1 MAAQMNMHG
10 VVDLGALAA
19 ARKQEAASAAVKSNA
34 PAGVIIDVTDATF
47 ERDVLQQSAQV
58 PVILDF
64 WATWCGP
71 CKQLT
76 PILEKLAGEYGGRLR
91 LAKVDADA
99 NPGLSQAFRVQ
110 SIPSVF
116 ALVAGQPVPLFQ
128 GALPEPQVR
137 QFLDKV
143 LEAAA
148 AAGVAGTVG
157 GTTSAEAA
165 PAEPAASAAPEEP
178 KMDPRYVAIHES
190 IERGDFEIAGQA
202 AKALAEARDPEG
214 PGLVA
219 YVAVRR
225 RMALTPMA
233 DARSAYA
240 AAPHDVQAMLA
251 ASDHDIFAQ
260 GVQPVYDRL
269 IAAMRN
275 TFGDDRIAIKD
286 RLLEYFAVDGETP
299 ETITA
304 RKAMTA
310 ALF

>member
-1 MAAQMNMHG
+1 MASQMNMNG

-19 ARKQEAASAAVKSNA
+19 ARKAEAASAVAKANA

-71 CKQLT
+71 CKQLS
-76 PILEKLAGEYGGRLR
+76 PILEKLTAEYGGRLL
-91 LAKVDADA
+91 LAKVDADV

-128 GALPEPQVR
+128 GALPEAQVR
-137 QFLDKV
+137 QFFDKV

-148 AAGVAGTVG
+148 QAGVTGTVG
-157 GTTSAEAA
+157 GAAPAAAPGEAA
-165 PAEPAASAAPEEP
+165 PAEPEL
-178 KMDPRYVAIHES
+178 DPRYVAIHEAV
-190 IERGDFEIAGQA
+190 ERGDFEVAGQA
-202 AKALAEARDPEG
+202 AQALADARDREG
-214 PGLVA
+214 QGLVA

-225 RMALTPMA
+225 RMAATPLEQ
-233 DARSAYA
+233 ARAAYA
-240 AAPHDVQAMLA
+240 AAPDNVPAMLA
-251 ASDHDIFAQ
+251 ASDHDLFMLGA
-260 GVQPVYDRL
+260 QPVYARL
-269 IAAMRN
+269 LEALRAN
-275 TFGDDRIAIKD
+275 FGEERIAIKD
-286 RLLEYFAVDGETP
+286 RLIEYFAIDGDTP
-299 ETITA
+299 EAITA
-304 RKAMTA
+304 RKQMTA